1 MITKL
6 VVVFLSYKQNVLDFY
21 ERNKF
26 KFLYADEET
35 ERTEQHIPNDAETIY
50 TRHMFLDLLHT
61 EVLIRPIV

>member
-1 MITKL
+1 ML
-6 VVVFLSYKQNVLDFY
+6 VLDFY

-35 ERTEQHIPNDAETIY
+35 ERAEQHIPNDAETIY

-61 EVLIRPIV
+61 ELLAMPIV